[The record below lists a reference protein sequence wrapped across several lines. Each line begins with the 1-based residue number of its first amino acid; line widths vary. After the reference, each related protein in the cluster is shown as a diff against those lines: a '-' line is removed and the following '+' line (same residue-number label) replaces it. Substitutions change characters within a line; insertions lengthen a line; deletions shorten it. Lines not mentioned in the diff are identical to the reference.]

1 MLEIVENKE
10 RPALRYVLYVRKS
23 SEDDKAQVKSLEDQ
37 IADCLSY
44 AKIKGLVVV
53 DTIQESASAK
63 KSKNRPL
70 FTQMLK
76 DISKKKYD
84 GILAWHPDR
93 LSRNSLESGMIVDMI
108 DNDIIKDLKF
118 PTLEFT
124 NNASGKLL
132 LNIMFAMSKQ
142 YSEHLSENVRRGV
155 KTNLELGKSA
165 GIRKWGYVRNSDTG
179 LYEPDEN
186 FDYIRHCWDILL
198 DGGTQSDA
206 LKYLKL
212 HDVHA
217 MTKKTERNKIQRR
230 IELSKSTMSR
240 IFSDPFY
247 YGVLIQNGTPVDLR
261 LVTPNFV
268 PMITQEEYALVQDKN
283 YTKARR
289 VHPLLENNKTDEE
302 QVFIP
307 LKKFIKC
314 KECGKF
320 MYAGRSKSSNKQK
333 YYLYYHC
340 GNKECNHSR
349 GRVRGSEIF
358 DQIVS
363 VLDQMKYSKA
373 DYDKYVKDSEEYI
386 NKKLNDL
393 KTEQLRLNA
402 VKSNKLKVIRELSL
416 H

>member
-1 MLEIVENKE
+1 
-10 RPALRYVLYVRKS
+10 
-23 SEDDKAQVKSLEDQ
+23 
-37 IADCLSY
+37 
-44 AKIKGLVVV
+44 
-53 DTIQESASAK
+53 
-63 KSKNRPL
+63 
-70 FTQMLK
+70 
-76 DISKKKYD
+76 
-84 GILAWHPDR
+84 
-93 LSRNSLESGMIVDMI
+93 
-108 DNDIIKDLKF
+108 
-118 PTLEFT
+118 
-124 NNASGKLL
+124 
-132 LNIMFAMSKQ
+132 
-142 YSEHLSENVRRGV
+142 
-155 KTNLELGKSA
+155 
-165 GIRKWGYVRNSDTG
+165 
-179 LYEPDEN
+179 
-186 FDYIRHCWDILL
+186 
-198 DGGTQSDA
+198 
-206 LKYLKL
+206 
-212 HDVHA
+212 
-217 MTKKTERNKIQRR
+217 MTKKTKRNKIQRR

-247 YGVLIQNGTPVDLR
+247 YGVLIQNGTLVDLR

-268 PMITQEEYALVQDKN
+268 PMITQKEYALVQDKN
-283 YTKARR
+283 CTKSRR
-289 VHPLLENNKTDEE
+289 VHSLLENNKTDEE

-314 KECGKF
+314 KECSKF

-402 VKSNKLKVIRELSL
+402 VKSNKLKVVREPSLQYSSL
-416 H
+416 HADPKTPKVVLEDINVRLESIQNNIIEIDDEMSKIESKIFNPDDLRMTRDNFSNLDLDLQKRVSYHWRAPFNFIAENSKISLGWG

>member
-1 MLEIVENKE
+1 
-10 RPALRYVLYVRKS
+10 
-23 SEDDKAQVKSLEDQ
+23 
-37 IADCLSY
+37 
-44 AKIKGLVVV
+44 
-53 DTIQESASAK
+53 
-63 KSKNRPL
+63 
-70 FTQMLK
+70 
-76 DISKKKYD
+76 
-84 GILAWHPDR
+84 
-93 LSRNSLESGMIVDMI
+93 MI

-118 PTLEFT
+118 PTLDFT

-165 GIRKWGYVRNSDTG
+165 DIRKWGYVRNSDTG
-179 LYEPDEN
+179 LYEPDDN

-198 DGGTQSDA
+198 DGGTQSNA

-212 HDVHA
+212 NDVHA
-217 MTKKTERNKIQRR
+217 MTKKTERNKIQRH

-247 YGVLIQNGTPVDLR
+247 HGVLIQNETPVDLR
-261 LVTPNFV
+261 LVAPNFV

-283 YTKARR
+283 CTKARR

-307 LKKFIKC
+307 LKKLIKC

-340 GNKECNHSR
+340 GNKDCNHSR

-358 DQIVS
+358 NQIVS
-363 VLDQMKYSKA
+363 VLDQMKCFKA
-373 DYDKYVKDSEEYI
+373 DYDKYVKDPEEYI
-386 NKKLNDL
+386 NKKLNGL

-402 VKSNKLKVIRELSL
+402 VKSNKLKVVRELSL
-416 H
+416 QYSSPYADPKTPKVVLEDINVRLESI